1 MMIKNEDFRDGGR
14 GFLFGIQKR
23 TEFSR
28 GGGEGACFSQGEG
41 TFTLEH
47 ECDMKICLTRG

>member
-1 MMIKNEDFRDGGR
+1 MIKNEDFRDGGR

-28 GGGEGACFSQGEG
+28 GGGGGLAFR
-41 TFTLEH
+41 
-47 ECDMKICLTRG
+47 RGRGLLP